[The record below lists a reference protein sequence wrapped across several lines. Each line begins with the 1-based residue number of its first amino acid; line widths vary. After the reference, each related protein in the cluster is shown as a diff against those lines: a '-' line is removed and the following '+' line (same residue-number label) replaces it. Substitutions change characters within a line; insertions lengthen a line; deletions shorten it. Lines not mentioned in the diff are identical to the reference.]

1 MGSKYKSLNGAVES
15 VGLLYVKHTM
25 MMTIDQETKLVAKEM
40 RKWCNSPDGR
50 LCGIDH
56 GSKDGEERPFIHC
69 FNRYLRNTYYVL
81 GAYIKNMEVNKT
93 DQLLDLKEFIF

>member
-56 GSKDGEERPFIHC
+56 GSKDGEERPFIHY

>member
-40 RKWCNSPDGR
+40 RK
-50 LCGIDH
+50 
-56 GSKDGEERPFIHC
+56 
-69 FNRYLRNTYYVL
+69 
-81 GAYIKNMEVNKT
+81 
-93 DQLLDLKEFIF
+93 